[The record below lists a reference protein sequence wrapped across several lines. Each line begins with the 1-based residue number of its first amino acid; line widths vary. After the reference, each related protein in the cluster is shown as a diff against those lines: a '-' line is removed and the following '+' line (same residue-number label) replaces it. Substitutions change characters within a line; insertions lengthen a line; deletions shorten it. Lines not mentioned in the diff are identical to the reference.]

1 MNAYAPRT
9 SEILTSLMAAQAAT
23 HSELLKEVSV
33 GELIAALRNR
43 AFGMSL
49 ILFGLPNILPIP
61 GLPIICGLVL
71 AILALQIAFG
81 RETPW
86 LPQGISARR
95 ISRSKLNGILSRA
108 LPWIKK
114 IERFSRPRY
123 AIATS
128 ALVRRVVG
136 GTVFLLAILLIVM
149 PIPWIGSMP
158 QGVAI
163 ILFGLGIAERDGIL
177 IASGFVFSAIAALIG
192 AGIAFA
198 LWYGANIL
206 F

>member
-1 MNAYAPRT
+1 
-9 SEILTSLMAAQAAT
+9 MAAQAAT
-23 HSELLKEVSV
+23 HSEILKEVTV

-61 GLPIICGLVL
+61 GLPIICGIVL

-86 LPQGISARR
+86 LPQSIASRR
-95 ISRSKLNGILSRA
+95 ISRSKLNSILTRA
-108 LPWIKK
+108 VPWIQK

-136 GTVFLLAILLIVM
+136 TIVFLLSILLIIL

-158 QGVAI
+158 EGVAI
-163 ILFGLGIAERDGIL
+163 ILFGLGIAERDGVL
-177 IASGFVFSAIAALIG
+177 IACGFVFSAIAALIG
-192 AGIAFA
+192 AAIGFA
-198 LWYGANIL
+198 IWYGANIL

>member
-1 MNAYAPRT
+1 MNAFAPRT

-86 LPQGISARR
+86 LPQGIAGRR
-95 ISRSKLNGILSRA
+95 ISRSKLNGILTRA

-128 ALVRRVVG
+128 AVVRRVVG

-158 QGVAI
+158 QGIAI

-177 IASGFVFSAIAALIG
+177 IASGFVFSALACLVG
-192 AGIAFA
+192 AGIAFV
-198 LWYGANIL
+198 LWYGVNIL